1 VEDIVVYDYK
11 QAKKSALPGFMV
23 DKFRE
28 TFEMQERVKEE
39 CGKRVE
45 GLLGRVR
52 RLEEESW
59 DREGAVEDLGSA
71 TKP

>member
-1 VEDIVVYDYK
+1 VEDIVVYDYR
-11 QAKKSALPGFMV
+11 QAKKSALPEFMIN
-23 DKFRE
+23 KFME
-28 TFEMQERVKEE
+28 TFEMQEKAKEE

-59 DREGAVEDLGSA
+59 DREGAVEDMGDAS
-71 TKP
+71 KP

>member
-1 VEDIVVYDYK
+1 VEDIVVYDYR
-11 QAKKSALPGFMV
+11 QAKKSALPEFMIN
-23 DKFRE
+23 KFME
-28 TFEMQERVKEE
+28 TFGMQEKAKEE

-59 DREGAVEDLGSA
+59 DREGAVEDMGDAS
-71 TKP
+71 KP